1 MHSARIIAA
10 PLAAAMFILAACSG
24 GDGSGIAEPSA
35 EGGPTTPPGT
45 SSGDPQPDG
54 GSSSGDGSV
63 VTPDSAQPDAAA
75 DNRID
80 PITVGR
86 SWTYDVTII
95 GTYPICSKGSHTGS
109 VIGTKTVGGK
119 AAFQVQSFCPGA
131 GVNAYFVDGDK
142 VEVYYMNTWVLA
154 LDAPVAEG
162 HTWSDGVNS
171 YVWNKLGKVTV
182 PAGTYE
188 DCWSAKHVG
197 GASYTQYCRGVG
209 PVKWHYVD
217 AFGNGYDAI
226 LTSTKQ

>member
-1 MHSARIIAA
+1 MHSARIIVL
-10 PLAAAMFILAACSG
+10 PFAAALATLVACSG
-24 GDGSGIAEPSA
+24 GDNSGITDPSPD
-35 EGGPTTPPGT
+35 GGPSSSSS
-45 SSGDPQPDG
+45 SSGDPTPDG
-54 GSSSGDGSV
+54 GSSSGDSSV
-63 VTPDSAQPDAAA
+63 VTPDAAQPDAAV

-86 SWTYDVTII
+86 SWTYDVSII
-95 GTYPICSKGSHTGS
+95 GTYPACSKGSHTGT
-109 VIGTKTVGGK
+109 VVAAKTVGGK
-119 AAFQVQSFCPGA
+119 PAFQVQSFCPGA
-131 GVNAYFVDGDK
+131 GVNAYFVDGDH

-171 YVWNKLGKVTV
+171 YVWNKLGKLTV

-188 DCWSAKHVG
+188 DCWNAKHVG
-197 GASYTQYCRGVG
+197 GTSYTQYCRGVG

-217 AFGNGYDAI
+217 GFGNGYDAV